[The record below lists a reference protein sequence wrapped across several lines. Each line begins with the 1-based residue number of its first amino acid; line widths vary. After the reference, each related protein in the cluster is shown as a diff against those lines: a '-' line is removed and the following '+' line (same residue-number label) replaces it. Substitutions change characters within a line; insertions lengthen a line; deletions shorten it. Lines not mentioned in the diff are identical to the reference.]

1 MRSAYLVVLLLGFNL
16 LPINAVHADQAI
28 LIGGGYNVNGSQ
40 GQIELNVKWVQ
51 DVLKKAKIPVTTFFT
66 DGNDPAPDV
75 HYLHQGSNDTEPTA
89 VDRLA
94 VQLEPVARLFKNR
107 LANQRRYRNHRVE
120 NVQDGTAA
128 DTLTQAIN
136 DILAKQPN
144 ESNLIVFN
152 GHGKQSRT
160 SMDKVTMELWN
171 DTHITAADLHGILN
185 QSNASNR
192 FVFTQ
197 CYSGGF
203 HRLAYKNPE
212 QGLKLSETT
221 RCGFTAESAYR
232 LAEGCSAGINVDDYR
247 DYTTYFFAALDG
259 YDRNGKVLPVE
270 TDTNGDGDV
279 SLREAHFY
287 TLENAHSTDLPRSTS
302 EDYLTNW
309 QPWFLKWTV
318 EKPSLQN
325 NEYAKIFR
333 LLAARHNIS
342 LTGNPVKAIR
352 QHIKK
357 YAELADDLTARQSD
371 LQVEINKVQKT
382 LIYAAESKWPS
393 LANPYTAMFQSMSA
407 SGEMIQVANWVRE
420 QPDYQTMVDLQ
431 NENDNI
437 ARTLLENERD
447 LTQMHKMLHFR
458 NIARLK
464 RQIYEYGTAE
474 QISDYEK
481 LVACEDTPLVFSQQS
496 DTDKPILNTQITE
509 D

>member
-1 MRSAYLVVLLLGFNL
+1 
-16 LPINAVHADQAI
+16 
-28 LIGGGYNVNGSQ
+28 
-40 GQIELNVKWVQ
+40 
-51 DVLKKAKIPVTTFFT
+51 
-66 DGNDPAPDV
+66 
-75 HYLHQGSNDTEPTA
+75 
-89 VDRLA
+89 
-94 VQLEPVARLFKNR
+94 
-107 LANQRRYRNHRVE
+107 
-120 NVQDGTAA
+120 VQDGTAA
-128 DTLTQAIN
+128 DTLSQAIE
-136 DILAKQPN
+136 DILANKPD

-152 GHGKQSRT
+152 GHGKQSKT
-160 SMDKVTMELWN
+160 SMDQVTMELWN

-185 QSNASNR
+185 RSNVPNR

-212 QGLKLSETT
+212 HGLTLAETT

-232 LAEGCSAGINVDDYR
+232 LAEGCSAGVNVDDYR

-259 YDRNGKVLPVE
+259 YDRNGNVLPVE
-270 TDTNGDGDV
+270 TDTNGDGHV

-302 EDYLTNW
+302 EDYLTTW

-318 EKPSLQN
+318 EKPTLQN

-333 LLAARHNIS
+333 VLAGRHNIS

-352 QHIKK
+352 EYIKT
-357 YAELADDLTARQSD
+357 YVNLADDLTAQQSD
-371 LQVEINKVQKT
+371 LQANINKVQKAI
-382 LIYAAESKWPS
+382 IYAAESKWPS

-431 NENDNI
+431 NEYDDI
-437 ARTLLENERD
+437 AQALLENERD
-447 LTQMHKMLHFR
+447 LTQMQKMLHFR

-464 RQIYEYGTAE
+464 GQIYEYGTNE

-481 LVACEDTPLVFSQQS
+481 LVACEDSPLVFSEQS
-496 DTDKPILNTQITE
+496 DTDNSILTTQAT
-509 D
+509 DSD